1 MEQLRTKYLRL
12 LNSIE
17 NKFNR
22 YLFYQINWLD
32 RLVVIKGQRGTGK
45 TTLVLQHIKSQF
57 SDLSQTLYISL
68 DDIFFS
74 SNTLSDIVEEFV
86 KNDGKYLFIDEVHRY
101 KNWSQEIKN
110 IYDFYPD
117 LHIVITGSSAID
129 FYINSSDLGRRA
141 SVYNLPELSFR
152 EYINFSYKL
161 KMEVFTIE
169 DILHNHEKLA
179 ISINSK
185 IKSIKLFKEY
195 LTRGAYPFAE
205 KTDSKFYEK
214 LESIINTVIDND
226 IPSVEDIHYESRAK
240 LQKLLF
246 MMANNEP
253 FKVNISELSRKL
265 ETSRD
270 VLTRYLVLLNKAGMI
285 NILSTQGK
293 GYKMLRKPDKIYL
306 SNTNIIYA
314 ISTNV
319 NIGNVRETFFINQ
332 VSQLHDIKYPKSG
345 DFLVDN
351 KFIFEIGGKNKSNKQ
366 IINQI
371 NSYLAIDDI
380 EFGYKNKIP
389 LWLFGFLY

>member
-1 MEQLRTKYLRL
+1 MEQLRIKYLRL

-17 NKFNR
+17 NKFSR
-22 YLFYQINWLD
+22 YLFYKINWLD

-57 SDLSQTLYISL
+57 ADLSQTLYISL

-74 SNTLSDIVEEFV
+74 SNTLSNIVEEFV
-86 KNDGKYLFIDEVHRY
+86 KNGGKYLFIDEVHRY
-101 KNWSQEIKN
+101 KNWLQEIKN
-110 IYDFYPD
+110 IYDFYPE
-117 LHIVITGSSAID
+117 LHMVITGSSAID

-141 SVYNLPELSFR
+141 SVYNLPELSFI

-179 ISINSK
+179 ININSK

-214 LESIINTVIDND
+214 LESIINTVINND
-226 IPSVEDIHYESRAK
+226 IPSVENIHYESRAK

-270 VLTRYLVLLNKAGMI
+270 VLTRYIVLLSKAGLI
-285 NILSTQGK
+285 NILSTEGK
-293 GYKMLRKPDKIYL
+293 GYTMLRKPDKIYL

-332 VSQLHDIKYPKSG
+332 VSQLHDIRYPKTG

-351 KFIFEIGGKNKSNKQ
+351 KYIFEIGGKNKSNKQ
-366 IINQI
+366 IINQK

-380 EFGYKNKIP
+380 EYGYKNKIP